1 MFDETIVAVYDTAAH
16 AEAAV
21 ADLLAAGIPSS
32 AITRSGGAS
41 PAGTSTQP
49 VQEQG
54 FWSRLFGGEPDQDT
68 AVYDRSMQGGS
79 TVVTVKV
86 SEAHVTRVVDVLD
99 SHHPIDLDDRAS
111 SYGLSQSTRYDTAAT
126 GLTGAS
132 AAGAAGE
139 TMRLSEERLAVGKRL
154 VNKGGTRIRRYVV
167 ETPVEEHVSLH
178 EERVILERRPVS
190 GSQPVGTAD
199 FTEKTIEMT
208 ETAEEAVVAK
218 NVFVTEEISL
228 RKEATDRVETIRDT
242 VRREDVEVEQV
253 PGSST
258 SSTSTLGNPTTKPYG
273 STN

>member
-41 PAGTSTQP
+41 SAGATTQP

-111 SYGLSQSTRYDTAAT
+111 SYGLSQSTGYDTAAT

-132 AAGAAGE
+132 AAGATGE

-154 VNKGGTRIRRYVV
+154 VNRGGTRIRRYVV

-190 GSQPVGTAD
+190 GSQPIGTAD

-258 SSTSTLGNPTTKPYG
+258 SSSSTLGGTTTKPYG
-273 STN
+273 STI